1 MLSSPLNI
9 NTIPTNRI
17 RSIAFNKKIEGYA
30 DEAEYMIVAID
41 YEVREMKV
49 LVYILLN
56 VMRMVHSMID
66 LIYN

>member
-17 RSIAFNKKIEGYA
+17 RSIAFNKKIEKGYA

-41 YEVREMKV
+41 YDGKGDESPS
-49 LVYILLN
+49 VYIIK
-56 VMRMVHSMID
+56 RKCGWYIR
-66 LIYN
+66 

>member
-1 MLSSPLNI
+1 MNI

-41 YEVREMKV
+41 YDGKGDESPS
-49 LVYILLN
+49 VYIIN